1 MSTLTLKAMPL
12 REKSGEAAFYGELD
26 FSPWAL
32 PRVRSHADL
41 GPRSIAAYSTRRIA
55 GVKWKKPGW
64 VTCGTFFDFAED
76 VRGASFA
83 LAEVGFDFDRAIL
96 PWYGRGNFPIDKNL
110 GVI

>member
-1 MSTLTLKAMPL
+1 V
-12 REKSGEAAFYGELD
+12 G
-26 FSPWAL
+26 
-32 PRVRSHADL
+32 RS
-41 GPRSIAAYSTRRIA
+41 
-55 GVKWKKPGW
+55 
-64 VTCGTFFDFAED
+64 FDFAED